1 MSFLN
6 GSTFRPLRVADRRV
20 LPGHVCGMQEWPPAV
35 AVFGE
40 DLKMF
45 HLEASDNNDW
55 NWSPEQSM
63 DGACLVDDQIL
74 TTSGDLICSS
84 TGEVLD
90 HISPLDSCCQVI
102 ARPGGGFAGISKD
115 GVLRVWD
122 QRSKR

>member
-1 MSFLN
+1 MNFRD
-6 GSTFRPLRVADRRV
+6 GSTLRTLRVIERHPRTGYV
-20 LPGHVCGMQEWPPAV
+20 GGIQEWPPAV

-40 DLKMF
+40 ALEMF